1 MRYFFNNAL
10 YRAFS
15 ISTRCYGKF
24 KSVRGLVS
32 MPFIGLLPFLPWRKM
47 AVVRLTIACQCPL
60 SGFFHFYMKNDL
72 LGRLEEVMCQCPL
85 SGFFHFYLKRSSLE
99 LLLLVRVNALYQASS
114 ISTLPSGNALKWSI
128 CRLDFAGNC
137 LTTSKSAYFLL
148 FLCLFTLC
156 SYFVT
161 VQHKKIIDNTMSL
174 FIVLSIIFLW

>member
-1 MRYFFNNAL
+1 MQYALFYIDFFVNNIQKNHHLTALNGDFIIVCVTFLIIPFNRFSPFLPKKVGIKQNGYYCVNAL
-10 YRAFS
+10 YRAF
-15 ISTRCYGKF
+15 
-24 KSVRGLVS
+24 
-32 MPFIGLLPFLPWRKM
+32 
-47 AVVRLTIACQCPL
+47 
-60 SGFFHFYMKNDL
+60 
-72 LGRLEEVMCQCPL
+72 
-85 SGFFHFYLKRSSLE
+85 
-99 LLLLVRVNALYQASS
+99 S

>member
-1 MRYFFNNAL
+1 MSLQKEQKQNCESMPFIGLSPFLQGDTIPEHSYIWMCQCSLSGFLHFYLEKAKKKIEQLVCVNAL
-10 YRAFS
+10 YRAF
-15 ISTRCYGKF
+15 
-24 KSVRGLVS
+24 
-32 MPFIGLLPFLPWRKM
+32 
-47 AVVRLTIACQCPL
+47 
-60 SGFFHFYMKNDL
+60 
-72 LGRLEEVMCQCPL
+72 
-85 SGFFHFYLKRSSLE
+85 
-99 LLLLVRVNALYQASS
+99 S

>member
-1 MRYFFNNAL
+1 MPF
-10 YRAFS
+10 
-15 ISTRCYGKF
+15 I
-24 KSVRGLVS
+24 GLSPFLRNLWNQSCVCRQSVS
-32 MPFIGLLPFLPWRKM
+32 MPFIGLLPFLHISREQYQHYN
-47 AVVRLTIACQCPL
+47 IA
-60 SGFFHFYMKNDL
+60 G
-72 LGRLEEVMCQCPL
+72 
-85 SGFFHFYLKRSSLE
+85 
-99 LLLLVRVNALYQASS
+99 VNALYRASS